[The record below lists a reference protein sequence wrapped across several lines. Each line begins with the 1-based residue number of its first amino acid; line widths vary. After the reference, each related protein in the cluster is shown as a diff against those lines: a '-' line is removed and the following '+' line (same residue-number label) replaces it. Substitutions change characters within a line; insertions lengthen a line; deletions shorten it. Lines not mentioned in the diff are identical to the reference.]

1 MTKGE
6 RIVELRE
13 RRGIGQTDLAER
25 AGISKQTLYKYEN
38 DIVTNIP
45 SDKVEAL
52 AAALNTAP
60 AYLMGWQPEDDPKEA
75 QKSRLLAYYEKLS
88 EIQKVKLVSY
98 AEGLSERED

>member
-13 RRGIGQTDLAER
+13 RRGLGQTDLAEKV
-25 AGISKQTLYKYEN
+25 GISKQTLYKYEN

-52 AAALNTAP
+52 ADALNTTP
-60 AYLMGWQPEDDPKEA
+60 AYLMGWQPEENLKEA
-75 QKSRLLAYYEKLS
+75 QLRRLLAFYEKLS
-88 EIQKVKLVSY
+88 EIQKAKLVSY
-98 AEGLSERED
+98 AEGLAEQED